1 VFIKEYS
8 WLLAV
13 EVALY
18 IVITMNISSKSSKS
32 GKSRSG
38 KSKSFRYDPNL
49 FLSYDFE
56 EYGDEDI
63 KEPDLPSLGKS
74 SSSRG
79 NSNDYELTVHEKL
92 YQEAKLE
99 PEKKIEK
106 DVLITTL
113 SSDSIR
119 WLKRRRMS
127 DAKHRVAITHYREGQ
142 LREIFDGLDF
152 DSQGVIDLEELK
164 SAVQYAEDQL
174 KGKRG
179 PSFKDVGKM
188 FEAMDEDGNGEV
200 DYHEF
205 MCAMTGSSKS
215 LIDIASESDIEK
227 LRAKFKEYAIKKKRE
242 HFHKVIGEE
251 RPVTSMTTVSAA
263 SPTQT
268 HASAAANANGN
279 TTSTAPVSDIE
290 KCKYFTALFNIY
302 GDPASANNFLAF
314 KDTINDNVSLGSSS
328 ARVKSIRHQIADEH
342 PSPHIKMAPDSPAQ
356 IERILDPFAGLDFE
370 SMERNLNPTKKDLF
384 YYQLEGRIRDER
396 RQAFNDLQ
404 KDSEARDMEN
414 RVLHEK
420 QYILEVRRPGP
431 YDCGARHLKEKRD
444 QLEQQKLEQQKH
456 RHHPHNGSLSPIK
469 AVGLTVK
476 ARMEAR
482 LAATKDVKAIRKQR
496 QQSQRTD
503 TGGSDGGLFFNFGEL
518 LDGIVEAD
526 ETDANMDDGSPVEN
540 VISFDEY
547 QSIDLSNIP
556 RMSSSIPA
564 SALASARNST
574 PNTKPPSRN
583 ANSSRGGYT
592 SRYNSNKGV
601 LQALSKQKQ
610 DFLQDAVGK
619 QQRQETVD
627 KYVLELDSFDNDRRS
642 VGLFTDREVK
652 KQQQHKHAVA
662 QRKKIL
668 EPIPTRRSEDNI
680 KSVLLNCFPADN
692 RSMSASMSA
701 LPPNAWSGGRNLQGS
716 QSQTVF

>member
-1 VFIKEYS
+1 
-8 WLLAV
+8 
-13 EVALY
+13 
-18 IVITMNISSKSSKS
+18 
-32 GKSRSG
+32 
-38 KSKSFRYDPNL
+38 
-49 FLSYDFE
+49 
-56 EYGDEDI
+56 
-63 KEPDLPSLGKS
+63 
-74 SSSRG
+74 
-79 NSNDYELTVHEKL
+79 
-92 YQEAKLE
+92 
-99 PEKKIEK
+99 
-106 DVLITTL
+106 
-113 SSDSIR
+113 
-119 WLKRRRMS
+119 MS

-396 RQAFNDLQ
+396 
-404 KDSEARDMEN
+404 ET
-414 RVLHEK
+414 V
-420 QYILEVRRPGP
+420 YI
-431 YDCGARHLKEKRD
+431 
-444 QLEQQKLEQQKH
+444 
-456 RHHPHNGSLSPIK
+456 
-469 AVGLTVK
+469 
-476 ARMEAR
+476 
-482 LAATKDVKAIRKQR
+482 
-496 QQSQRTD
+496 
-503 TGGSDGGLFFNFGEL
+503 GGS
-518 LDGIVEAD
+518 A
-526 ETDANMDDGSPVEN
+526 
-540 VISFDEY
+540 
-547 QSIDLSNIP
+547 
-556 RMSSSIPA
+556 
-564 SALASARNST
+564 
-574 PNTKPPSRN
+574 
-583 ANSSRGGYT
+583 
-592 SRYNSNKGV
+592 
-601 LQALSKQKQ
+601 
-610 DFLQDAVGK
+610 
-619 QQRQETVD
+619 
-627 KYVLELDSFDNDRRS
+627 
-642 VGLFTDREVK
+642 
-652 KQQQHKHAVA
+652 
-662 QRKKIL
+662 
-668 EPIPTRRSEDNI
+668 
-680 KSVLLNCFPADN
+680 
-692 RSMSASMSA
+692 
-701 LPPNAWSGGRNLQGS
+701 AWAI
-716 QSQTVF
+716 